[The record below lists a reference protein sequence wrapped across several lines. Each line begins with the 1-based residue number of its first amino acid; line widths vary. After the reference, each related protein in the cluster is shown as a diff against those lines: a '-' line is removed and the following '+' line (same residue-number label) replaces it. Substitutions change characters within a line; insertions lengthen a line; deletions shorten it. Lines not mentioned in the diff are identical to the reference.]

1 MVTIIDLQSGNIG
14 SVRNMLYRLEEDCEI
29 TSCPEAVLSADRI
42 IIPGVGMFNNSI
54 QNLDEFGGLRLAI
67 KRAALEKN
75 VPILGICVGMQMLMD
90 SSDEGKGKGLGLIRG
105 RVRKLIAPEL
115 KIPHMG
121 WNRVKIKTSDRLFD
135 KLETENRF
143 YFVHSF
149 APDPASKD
157 EILAETIYGKPFCSA
172 IKRQNVYGV
181 QFHPEKSHRFGLQL
195 LKNFCEIPHA
205 S

>member
-157 EILAETIYGKPFCSA
+157 EILAETIYGKSFCSA

>member
-14 SVRNMLYRLEEDCEI
+14 SVRNMLFRLEEDCEV
-29 TSCPEAVLSADRI
+29 TSCPEAVLNADRI

-54 QNLDEFGGLRLAI
+54 QNLNKFVGLRFAI
-67 KRAALEKN
+67 TRAALEKN

-90 SSDEGKGKGLGLIRG
+90 SSDEGEGKGLGLVRG
-105 RVRKLIAPEL
+105 RVRRLNAPEL

-121 WNRVKIKTSDRLFD
+121 WNRVKVKTSDRLFN

-157 EILAETIYGKPFCSA
+157 EILSETVYGKPFCSA
-172 IKRQNVYGV
+172 IKRHNIYGV

-195 LKNFCEIPHA
+195 LKNFCEIPHV